1 MRLLVTGASGQLG
14 SYLLREC
21 QSQSISVIGWSCRR
35 SGELF
40 GCTLRPVD
48 LLDTGALATAFH
60 DARPDVVLHT
70 AALTAVS
77 ECQRQPERARLINTG
92 GSQALAQ
99 LANNAGI
106 PMIHVSTDMVFDGE
120 KAPYREDDRVAPLSI
135 YGRTKAEAEQAVLAF
150 PRHAVVRVPLLF
162 GPTLIGR
169 PTFFDQ
175 QLSALRQGQR
185 VTLFC
190 DEWRTPLDLLT
201 TARGLLTLVESPPAG
216 LLHMGGPERMSRLEM
231 GLKLARSLACDPA
244 CLVSISRT
252 QAPAAEPRPR
262 DLSLDSSRWRHLYP
276 HSEWPAWDEALAQL
290 LSS

>member
-21 QSQSISVIGWSCRR
+21 RRQSITVIGWSGHR

-48 LLDTGALATAFH
+48 LLDTEALSSAFR
-60 DARPDVVLHT
+60 AALPDVVIHT

-77 ECQRQPERARLINTG
+77 DCQRQPEKARLINTV

-99 LANNAGI
+99 LADDAGV

-120 KAPYREDDRVAPLSI
+120 KAPYREENEVAPLSI
-135 YGRTKAEAEQAVLAF
+135 YGRTKAEAEQVVLAF
-150 PRHAVVRVPLLF
+150 ARHSVVRVPLLF
-162 GPTLIGR
+162 GPTLIAR

-175 QLSALRQGQR
+175 QVSALRQGQR

-190 DEWRTPLDLLT
+190 DEWRTPLSFLT
-201 TARGLLTLVESPPAG
+201 TARGLLELVASPPPG
-216 LLHMGGPERMSRLEM
+216 LLHMGGPERLSRLGM
-231 GLKLARSLACDPA
+231 GLKLAHYLGCDSA
-244 CLVSISRT
+244 SIVSISRT

-262 DLSLDSSRWRHLYP
+262 DLSLDSSRWRRLYP
-276 HSEWPAWDEALAQL
+276 QSEWPAWEEALSQL
-290 LSS
+290 MFS